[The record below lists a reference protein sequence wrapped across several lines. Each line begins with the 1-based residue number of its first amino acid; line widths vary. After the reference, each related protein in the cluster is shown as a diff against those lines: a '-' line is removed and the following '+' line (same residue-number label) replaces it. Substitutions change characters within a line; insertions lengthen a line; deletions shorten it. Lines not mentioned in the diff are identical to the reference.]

1 VACGLLVSFGK
12 EDKMSEWIKTMTASV
27 YVWTDPRLPGV
38 HFTAEPRGVHGWWLG
53 GVVMRSESGVCGV
66 VRIEGKDAFG
76 NHEVIFVDFYRYTSD
91 RLSVSGLEGTAHAVA
106 LDVISTLACRVLSES
121 DERSKERRNE
131 DENDQNNDEAHR
143 VGGRRDD

>member
-1 VACGLLVSFGK
+1 VACGLLVFVGK
-12 EDKMSEWIKTMTASV
+12 EDEMKQSEWIGTMTASV

-76 NHEVIFVDFYRYTSD
+76 NHEVIFVDSYRYTND
-91 RLSVSGLEGTAHAVA
+91 RLIVSGLEGTAHAVA
-106 LDVISTLACRVLSES
+106 LDVIGTLARRVLSEI
-121 DERSKERRNE
+121 DERRKDE
-131 DENDQNNDEAHR
+131 DDQNRDEARR